1 MSDTIKDLASLG
13 KTLGYE
19 GQKQNNG
26 DQFYLPEDYV
36 SHAEKIMKG
45 LLREDRWGNMVFD
58 LTTSQLRNILSLIN
72 QVYNEVILIDKED
85 LPDEIKLRLQYIKV
99 RLLYESGRTRA
110 VKEFVEKAGLIK
122 IIDGIN
128 GKKSN
133 LIKFVRFM
141 EAMVAYHKYYGG
153 N

>member
-1 MSDTIKDLASLG
+1 MADTIKDFASLG
-13 KTLGYE
+13 KALGFE
-19 GQKQNNG
+19 GHEQKND
-26 DQFYLPEDYV
+26 DQSYLPEDYV

-45 LLREDRWGNMVFD
+45 LLRKDRWGNMVFD

-72 QVYNEVILIDKED
+72 QLYNEVMLIDKED
-85 LPDEIKLRLQYIKV
+85 LPDEIKSRLQYIKV

-110 VKEFVEKAGLIK
+110 VKEFVEKADLIK
-122 IIDGIN
+122 LIDGIK